1 MQENNIFPFLWMRGE
16 SEEVIRTEME
26 KISESNI
33 RAVCLEARPHPDFA
47 GEGWWHDVDIVL
59 DEAKIL
65 YKPIITTDY
74 VSVRDQIEDGKSGMI
89 VSLHAQ
95 AIADAIAK
103 LYQNAQLC
111 EELSGYLKTI
121 PDVTAIVLQKYD
133 SCFWGCKFEVK
144 KKATIGV
151 EKYEDFGNNI

>member
-59 DEAKIL
+59 DEAKRQCQMS
-65 YKPIITTDY
+65 YEKTKPKKQA
-74 VSVRDQIEDGKSGMI
+74 QIE
-89 VSLHAQ
+89 
-95 AIADAIAK
+95 
-103 LYQNAQLC
+103 
-111 EELSGYLKTI
+111 
-121 PDVTAIVLQKYD
+121 P
-133 SCFWGCKFEVK
+133 
-144 KKATIGV
+144 
-151 EKYEDFGNNI
+151 

>member
-59 DEAKIL
+59 DEAKKRGMKIWIL
-65 YKPIITTDY
+65 DDSHFPTGRQTDFCRKNIRRGPGDICIH
-74 VSVRDQIEDGKSGMI
+74 S
-89 VSLHAQ
+89 SLRRP
-95 AIADAIAK
+95 D
-103 LYQNAQLC
+103 LC
-111 EELSGYLKTI
+111 PARRSMWNFS
-121 PDVTAIVLQKYD
+121 QKN
-133 SCFWGCKFEVK
+133 SLPGWTSE
-144 KKATIGV
+144 
-151 EKYEDFGNNI
+151 NPR